1 MENTNNTVKT
11 RTAKT
16 YDFKDVQGVRI
27 PNKIKCNKCGR
38 EVQGNPELI
47 YLRVMKDY
55 DGQWLKYQK
64 EWICS
69 DCKHETT
76 RSLKE
81 HLQAEKKV
89 KAVKKAIQLL
99 EENGYKVTAPLN
111 GNVAP
116 VKTAAKKVK
125 ALTGGEAA
133 KVA

>member
-1 MENTNNTVKT
+1 
-11 RTAKT
+11 
-16 YDFKDVQGVRI
+16 
-27 PNKIKCNKCGR
+27 
-38 EVQGNPELI
+38 
-47 YLRVMKDY
+47 MKDY

-69 DCKHETT
+69 DCKHAAT

-89 KAVKKAIQLL
+89 EAVKKAIQLL

-111 GNVAP
+111 GS

-125 ALTGGEAA
+125 ALTGGEVVKIA
-133 KVA
+133 

>member
-1 MENTNNTVKT
+1 MENTNNTNNTVKT

-16 YDFKDVQGVRI
+16 YDFKDAQGVRI

-69 DCKHETT
+69 DCKHEAT

-89 KAVKKAIQLL
+89 EAVKKAIQLL
-99 EENGYKVTAPLN
+99 EENGYKITAPLN
-111 GNVAP
+111 GVTK
-116 VKTAAKKVK
+116 VAAKKVK
-125 ALTGGEAA
+125 ALTSG
-133 KVA
+133 KIVTK

>member
-1 MENTNNTVKT
+1 MKNTIKAEQTKT
-11 RTAKT
+11 SNRVAKT

-27 PNKIKCNKCGR
+27 PNKIKCSKCGR

-64 EWICS
+64 EWVCS
-69 DCKHETT
+69 NCKHEAT

-89 KAVKKAIQLL
+89 EAVKKA
-99 EENGYKVTAPLN
+99 
-111 GNVAP
+111 
-116 VKTAAKKVK
+116 K
-125 ALTGGEAA
+125 ALTSGEVVKIA
-133 KVA
+133 

>member
-1 MENTNNTVKT
+1 MENTNNTTKP

-27 PNKIKCNKCGR
+27 PNKIKCSKCGR

-69 DCKHETT
+69 DCKHEAT

-89 KAVKKAIQLL
+89 EAVKKAIQLL
-99 EENGYKVTAPLN
+99 EENGYKITAPLN
-111 GNVAP
+111 GVTK
-116 VKTAAKKVK
+116 VAAKKVK
-125 ALTGGEAA
+125 ALTSGEIVT
-133 KVA
+133 K

>member
-1 MENTNNTVKT
+1 MENTNNTNNTVKT

-16 YDFKDVQGVRI
+16 YDFKDAQGVRI
-27 PNKIKCNKCGR
+27 PNKIKCSKCGR

-69 DCKHETT
+69 DCKHEAT

-89 KAVKKAIQLL
+89 EAVKKAIQLL
-99 EENGYKVTAPLN
+99 EENGYKITAPLN
-111 GNVAP
+111 ST
-116 VKTAAKKVK
+116 VKVAAKKVK
-125 ALTGGEAA
+125 ALTSG
-133 KVA
+133 KITTK

>member
-27 PNKIKCNKCGR
+27 PNKIKCSKCGR

-64 EWICS
+64 EQVCS
-69 DCKHETT
+69 DCKHAAT

-89 KAVKKAIQLL
+89 EAVKKAIQLL

-111 GNVAP
+111 GE
-116 VKTAAKKVK
+116 VKAVAKKAK
-125 ALTGGEAA
+125 ALTSGEVVKIA
-133 KVA
+133 